1 MAMDK
6 GIVEAKA
13 TNCSEKLAIKACHN
27 YFKKRL
33 MEHPIHCTIHIILH
47 KSKNNVKSRFDK
59 NKDILV
65 SN

>member
-1 MAMDK
+1 MDK

-13 TNCSEKLAIKACHN
+13 SNFSEKLAISMPQLL
-27 YFKKRL
+27 KKRL
-33 MEHPIHCTIHIILH
+33 MEHPIYCTIHIILH